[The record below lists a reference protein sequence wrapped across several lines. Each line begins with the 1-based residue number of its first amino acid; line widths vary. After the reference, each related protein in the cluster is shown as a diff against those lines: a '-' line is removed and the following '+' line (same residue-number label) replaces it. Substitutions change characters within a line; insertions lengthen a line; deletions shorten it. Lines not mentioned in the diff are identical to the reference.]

1 MNRYQMRMPTQKS
14 PPYTRPSPLWHQR
27 LPYGGVEGS
36 HSIYR
41 EPRRS
46 LEIHRR
52 QMNWSR
58 KAQFQIWASES
69 YPNQNE
75 EGFLYQT
82 CCFINVLLC
91 ELQVSVTHSYSP
103 SGVDFHICHL
113 ELCEHWCLKIPLLN
127 NEFPFFFFFFC
138 KSLTCNKDPSS

>member
-27 LPYGGVEGS
+27 LPCGGVEGS
-36 HSIYR
+36 HSIYG

-91 ELQVSVTHSYSP
+91 ELQVLVTHS
-103 SGVDFHICHL
+103 I
-113 ELCEHWCLKIPLLN
+113 LLVVWISTYATWSCARIGAWKYHCSKMN
-127 NEFPFFFFFFC
+127 SLFFFFFC
-138 KSLTCNKDPSS
+138 KPLTCNKDPSS